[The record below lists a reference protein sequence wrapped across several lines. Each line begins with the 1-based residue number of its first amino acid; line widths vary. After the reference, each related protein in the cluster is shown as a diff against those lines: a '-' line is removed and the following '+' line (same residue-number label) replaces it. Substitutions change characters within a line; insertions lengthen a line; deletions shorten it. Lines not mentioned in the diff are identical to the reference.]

1 MPAQP
6 IQRPVH
12 LVGSVP
18 LADEEA
24 VFRMASAILGDHL
37 RRIPDGET
45 GVRTNWIGWQT
56 AVFARNPSLEPV
68 SDTGKAYG
76 QLVQYRLRPGV
87 AESDIAFDNLGYAD
101 AAIASYQTFARL
113 KKDGAIPAT
122 TRFLVCLPTPLAPTT
137 AFIERA
143 SQTVVEP
150 PYEAQMLAEVDR
162 ICAAIPHDQLAIQ
175 WDTAVEF
182 AILESV
188 GWQSHLDD
196 VRAGI
201 IDRLVRIGEQVPAD
215 VELGYHL
222 CYGDAGHQH
231 FVQPKDATL
240 LVTIA
245 NDISARLTRPINW
258 IHMPVPRERDDEAF
272 FAPLRDLRLHPET
285 ELYLGLVHYTDGVEG
300 ARKRIETAQR
310 FAPTFGVATECGFG
324 RRPPETV
331 EPLMEIHRDVVRD
344 ESL

>member
-1 MPAQP
+1 MTARA
-6 IQRPVH
+6 QRPVH

-18 LADEEA
+18 LADAEA

-68 SDTGKAYG
+68 SDTGKEYG
-76 QLVQYRLRPGV
+76 QLVQYRLR
-87 AESDIAFDNLGYAD
+87 SDAVEGDLSFDNLGYAD

-113 KKDGAIPAT
+113 KKDGVIPAM
-122 TRFLVCLPTPLAPTT
+122 TRFLVCLPTPLAPIT
-137 AFIERA
+137 AFVDRA
-143 SQTVVEP
+143 SQTAAEP
-150 PYEAQMLAEVDR
+150 PYEAQMLAEVER

-196 VRAGI
+196 VRGGI

-215 VELGYHL
+215 VEMGYHL
-222 CYGDAGHQH
+222 CYGDAGHRH

-240 LVTIA
+240 LVTVA
-245 NDISARLTRPINW
+245 NDFSARLTRPINW

-272 FAPLRDLRLHPET
+272 FAPLRDLHLHPET
-285 ELYLGLVHYTDGVEG
+285 ELYLGLVHYTDGVAG
-300 ARKRIETAQR
+300 ARTRIETARR
-310 FAPTFGVATECGFG
+310 FAPAFGVATECGFG

-331 EPLMEIHRDVVRD
+331 EPLMEIHRDVASD
-344 ESL
+344 ANL